1 MGAITS
7 FKATKADTF
16 VVEFDKAQPAA
27 VTAEVTKG
35 TSKVDLKA
43 TWNEGR
49 TAVTLV
55 STGKLT
61 TGEYTVTVKNGEAS
75 VTAKTNVEDEKVT
88 AINITSPTALTGAKG
103 TEAYIYY
110 DVVNQYGDSMRTST
124 SINWTISSSY
134 GTPKVDTSTGKITI
148 KADDKGEKVFT
159 YGTDIY
165 IVGVNVKSGVSV
177 NTSIKI
183 GMEQAV
189 DSVKFAGFVS
199 KDAKTKKV
207 ESLPKNFTKDTYSL
221 LFTAYD
227 QNGNPYSASDVDK
240 DALTFISNNP
250 LLIDSAFKF
259 NDNVYTIDGEDY
271 ASVQINPGQYVDKGG
286 EVTITV
292 VANKTGK
299 KTEQVF
305 VIGETALLKSLV
317 LSAPNTVVAD
327 GDKDVKIP
335 FVATDVNGNAVTSYE
350 TIVRSSNSLTLT
362 ASEGSTLKVKEE
374 NDGTAG
380 IYWTDDIYGSND
392 PDGKTGTYGTDVR
405 FEKQSASDDIDRSI
419 SLSTIVVGGESN
431 NLILNVSDARRPV
444 AIKSVKLNDDNND
457 AIVSGNKAEVK
468 ITDGSGRNA
477 SIKYIDQYNADL
489 ADGIAEAFFKQAG
502 STGFGRNQDKYVVRM
517 QPSKNGDLLTLKD
530 EGDNYTDAK
539 RVINFIAK
547 DVKTEES
554 VTVKYSIATEKDGI
568 TTDVSKV
575 KSVSYTVVPT
585 AAVTNDLTI
594 VTNSSLYKL
603 DTDNSDNI
611 NGTTIPTGSSIRDA
625 VTGPL
630 TISAGDAKIAVK
642 GRTRSNLTLT
652 LPASAYTVNTEKSA
666 INVANG
672 VITTASAGAIGWY
685 ELYDAN
691 SAKYT
696 RINATKA
703 IVLDVYGDNTVS
715 KNITISDSASA
726 PASIEFRKDW
736 GVQTALTLNPTYT
749 NITGPKV
756 YKGDTWDVNAGHIAG
771 NFGIIVRDQYG
782 NAMDDPRVSVALK
795 VSDLTESTTEF
806 THLTN
811 SFTVLNNG
819 SAAGVLADSRLNIT
833 GAEIGDKFKL
843 TATVEGTAVS
853 KDIPVTVGADT
864 RAFVSNNEDAD
875 KIFRTGKFPATGNA
889 KPGLGMNR

>member
-227 QNGNPYSASDVDK
+227 QNGNPYSASDVKGED
-240 DALTFISNNP
+240 LTFISNNP
-250 LLIDSAFKF
+250 LLVDSAFTF

-271 ASVQINPGQYVDKGG
+271 ASVSINPGQYVDKGG

-317 LSAPNTVVAD
+317 LSAPNAVVAD

-362 ASEGSTLKVKEE
+362 ASEGSELKVKEE

-380 IYWTDDIYGSND
+380 IYWTDDV
-392 PDGKTGTYGTDVR
+392 KTYGKDIR
-405 FEKQSASDDIDRSI
+405 FKNTSAYNDIDRSI

-457 AIVSGNKAEVK
+457 AIVSGNTATVE
-468 ITDGSGRNA
+468 ITKGNDA
-477 SIKYIDQYNADL
+477 QIKYIDQYNADL
-489 ADGIAEAFFKQAG
+489 ADDIAEAFFKQAA
-502 STGFGRNQDKYVVRM
+502 TGFGTSNDKYVISVKA
-517 QPSKNGDLLTLKD
+517 SKNYDLLLPK
-530 EGDNYTDAK
+530 ESEVFEDASRK
-539 RVINFIAK
+539 IEFSAK
-547 DVKTEES
+547 EVTTEES
-554 VTVKYSIATEKDGI
+554 VTVRYSIATQNSAGNL
-568 TTDVSKV
+568 TDVSKV
-575 KSVSYTVVPT
+575 KSVAYTIVPRT
-585 AAVTNDLTI
+585 AVANDLTI

-611 NGTTIPTGSSIRDA
+611 NGTTIPSGSSIRDD

-630 TISAGDAKIAVK
+630 TISAGDNKIVVK
-642 GRTRSNLTLT
+642 GKTRNNLTLT
-652 LPASAYTVNTEKSA
+652 LPASAYEVAAKSA

-672 VITTASAGAIGWY
+672 VVTAASSGAIAWY

-696 RINATKA
+696 RINATKP
-703 IVLDVYGDNTVS
+703 IVLTVYKDIDGGTTVS

-726 PASIEFRKDW
+726 PASIEFWKDW
-736 GVQTALTLNPTYT
+736 AAQTAVTLNPSFTE
-749 NITGPKV
+749 ITGPKV
-756 YKGDTWDVNAGHIAG
+756 YNGTGWSDEDKNDFSKTNGH
-771 NFGIIVRDQYG
+771 FGIIVKDQYG
-782 NAMDDPRVSVALK
+782 NIMDDPRISVALK
-795 VSDLTESTTEF
+795 VADLTESTTEL

-811 SFTVLNNG
+811 SFTVSNNG
-819 SAAGVLADSRLNIT
+819 SAAGVLADSKLKIT

-843 TATVEGTAVS
+843 TATIEGTAVS

-864 RAFVSNNEDAD
+864 EAYVSTTNGDHD
-875 KIFRTGKFPATGNA
+875 KEFRTGKFPATGNA

>member
-1 MGAITS
+1 MVSTVGAITS

-227 QNGNPYSASDVDK
+227 QNGNPYSASDVKGED
-240 DALTFISNNP
+240 LTFISNNP
-250 LLIDSAFKF
+250 LLVDSAFTF

-271 ASVQINPGQYVDKGG
+271 ASVSINPGQYVDKGG

-317 LSAPNTVVAD
+317 LSAPNAVVAD

-362 ASEGSTLKVKEE
+362 ASEGSELKVKEE

-380 IYWTDDIYGSND
+380 IYWTDDV
-392 PDGKTGTYGTDVR
+392 KTYGKDIR
-405 FEKQSASDDIDRSI
+405 FKNTSAYNDIDRSI

-457 AIVSGNKAEVK
+457 AIVSGNTATVE
-468 ITDGSGRNA
+468 ITKGNDA
-477 SIKYIDQYNADL
+477 QIKYIDQYNADL
-489 ADGIAEAFFKQAG
+489 ADDIAEAFFKQAA
-502 STGFGRNQDKYVVRM
+502 TGFGTSNDKYVISVKA
-517 QPSKNGDLLTLKD
+517 SKNYDLLLPK
-530 EGDNYTDAK
+530 ESEVFEDASRK
-539 RVINFIAK
+539 IEFSAK
-547 DVKTEES
+547 EVTTEES
-554 VTVKYSIATEKDGI
+554 VTVRYSIATQNSAGNL
-568 TTDVSKV
+568 TDVSKV
-575 KSVSYTVVPT
+575 KSVAYTIVPRT
-585 AAVTNDLTI
+585 AVANDLTI

-611 NGTTIPTGSSIRDA
+611 NGTTIPSGSSIRDD

-630 TISAGDAKIAVK
+630 TISAGDNKIVVK
-642 GRTRSNLTLT
+642 GKTRNNLTLT
-652 LPASAYTVNTEKSA
+652 LPASAYEVAAKSA

-672 VITTASAGAIGWY
+672 VVTAASSGAIAWY

-696 RINATKA
+696 RINATKP
-703 IVLDVYGDNTVS
+703 IVLTVYKDIDGGTTVS

-726 PASIEFRKDW
+726 PASIEFWKDW
-736 GVQTALTLNPTYT
+736 AAQTAVTLNPSYT
-749 NITGPKV
+749 EITGPKV
-756 YKGDTWDVNAGHIAG
+756 YNGTGWSDEDKNDFSKTNGH
-771 NFGIIVRDQYG
+771 FGIIVKDQYG
-782 NAMDDPRVSVALK
+782 NIMDDPRISVALK
-795 VSDLTESTTEF
+795 VADLTESTTEL

-811 SFTVLNNG
+811 SFTVSNNG
-819 SAAGVLADSRLNIT
+819 SAAGVLADSKLKIT

-843 TATVEGTAVS
+843 TATIEGTAVS

-864 RAFVSNNEDAD
+864 EAYVSTTNGDHD
-875 KIFRTGKFPATGNA
+875 KEFRTGKFPATGNA

>member
-227 QNGNPYSASDVDK
+227 QNGNPYSASDVKGED
-240 DALTFISNNP
+240 LTFISNNP
-250 LLIDSAFKF
+250 LLVDSAFKF

-271 ASVQINPGQYVDKGG
+271 ASVSINPGQYVDKGG

-317 LSAPNTVVAD
+317 LSAPNAVVAD

-362 ASEGSTLKVKEE
+362 ASEGSELKVKEE

-380 IYWTDDIYGSND
+380 IYWTDDV
-392 PDGKTGTYGTDVR
+392 KTYGKDVR
-405 FEKQSASDDIDRSI
+405 FKNASAYNDIDRSI

-457 AIVSGNKAEVK
+457 AIVAGNTAKVE
-468 ITDGSGRNA
+468 ITKGNDA
-477 SIKYIDQYNADL
+477 QIKYIDQYNADL
-489 ADGIAEAFFKQAG
+489 ADDIAEAFFKQAN
-502 STGFGRNQDKYVVRM
+502 TGFGTSNDQYGVRIKVGQNKDKLGLPEDKV
-517 QPSKNGDLLTLKD
+517 
-530 EGDNYTDAK
+530 YTDASK
-539 RVINFIAK
+539 AIDFTASATIT
-547 DVKTEES
+547 TEES
-554 VTVKYSIATEKDGI
+554 VTVRYSIVSINNKTV
-568 TTDVSKV
+568 TDVSKV
-575 KSVSYTVVPT
+575 KSVAYTVVPKT
-585 AAVTNDLTI
+585 AVANDLTI

-611 NGTTIPTGSSIRDA
+611 NGTTIPSGSSIRDD

-630 TISAGDAKIAVK
+630 TISAGDNKIVVK
-642 GRTRSNLTLT
+642 GKTRNNLTLT
-652 LPASAYTVNTEKSA
+652 LPASAYEVAAKSA

-672 VITTASAGAIGWY
+672 VVTAASSGAIAWY

-696 RINATKA
+696 RINATKP
-703 IVLDVYGDNTVS
+703 IVLTVYKDIDGGTTVS

-726 PASIEFRKDW
+726 PASIEFWKDW
-736 GVQTALTLNPTYT
+736 AAQTAVTLNPSFTE
-749 NITGPKV
+749 ITGPKV
-756 YKGDTWDVNAGHIAG
+756 YNGTGWSDEDKNDFSKTNGH
-771 NFGIIVRDQYG
+771 FGIIVKDQYG
-782 NAMDDPRVSVALK
+782 NIMDDPRISVALK
-795 VSDLTESTTEF
+795 VADLTESTTEL

-811 SFTVLNNG
+811 SFTVSNNG
-819 SAAGVLADSRLNIT
+819 SAAGVLANSKLKIT

-843 TATVEGTAVS
+843 TATIEGTAVS

-864 RAFVSNNEDAD
+864 EAYVSTTNGDHD
-875 KIFRTGKFPATGNA
+875 KEFRTGKFPATGNA

>member
-88 AINITSPTALTGAKG
+88 AINITSPTALTGNKG

-227 QNGNPYSASDVDK
+227 QNGNPYSASDVKSED
-240 DALTFISNNP
+240 LTFISNNP
-250 LLIDSAFKF
+250 LLVDSAFKF

-271 ASVQINPGQYVDKGG
+271 ASVSINPGQYVDKGG

-317 LSAPNTVVAD
+317 LSAPNAVVAD

-362 ASEGSTLKVKEE
+362 ASEGSELKVKEE

-380 IYWTDDIYGSND
+380 IYWTDSSDYIKNF
-392 PDGKTGTYGTDVR
+392 KNA
-405 FEKQSASDDIDRSI
+405 SAYNDIDRSI

-457 AIVSGNKAEVK
+457 AIVSGNTATVE
-468 ITDGSGRNA
+468 ITKGNDA
-477 SIKYIDQYNADL
+477 QIKYIDQYNADL
-489 ADGIAEAFFKQAG
+489 ADDIAEAFFKQAA
-502 STGFGRNQDKYVVRM
+502 TGFGTSNDKYVISIKT
-517 QPSKNGDLLTLKD
+517 SKNNDLLTLP
-530 EGDNYTDAK
+530 TDKTYDDASRKIEFSAK
-539 RVINFIAK
+539 EVT
-547 DVKTEES
+547 TEES
-554 VTVKYSIATEKDGI
+554 VTVRYSIATENSAGNL
-568 TTDVSKV
+568 TDVSKV
-575 KSVSYTVVPT
+575 KSVAYTIVPRT
-585 AAVTNDLTI
+585 AVANDLTI

-611 NGTTIPTGSSIRDA
+611 NGTTIPSGSSIRDD

-630 TISAGDAKIAVK
+630 TISAGDNKIVVK
-642 GRTRSNLTLT
+642 GKTRNNLTLT
-652 LPASAYTVNTEKSA
+652 LPASAYEVAAKSA

-672 VITTASAGAIGWY
+672 VVTAASSGAIAWY

-696 RINATKA
+696 RINATKP
-703 IVLDVYGDNTVS
+703 IVLTVYKDIDGGTTVS

-726 PASIEFRKDW
+726 PASIEFWKDW
-736 GVQTALTLNPTYT
+736 AAQTAVTLNPSFTE
-749 NITGPKV
+749 ITGPKV
-756 YKGDTWDVNAGHIAG
+756 YNGTGWSDEDKNDFSKTNGH
-771 NFGIIVRDQYG
+771 FGIIVKDQYG
-782 NAMDDPRVSVALK
+782 NIMDDPRISVALK
-795 VSDLTESTTEF
+795 VADLTESTTEL

-811 SFTVLNNG
+811 SFTVSNNG
-819 SAAGVLADSRLNIT
+819 SAAGVLADSKLKIT

-843 TATVEGTAVS
+843 TATIEGTAVS

-864 RAFVSNNEDAD
+864 EAYVSTTNGDHD
-875 KIFRTGKFPATGNA
+875 KEFRTGKFPATGNA

>member
-88 AINITSPTALTGAKG
+88 AINITSPTALTGNKG

-227 QNGNPYSASDVDK
+227 QNGNPYSASDVKSED
-240 DALTFISNNP
+240 LTFISNNP
-250 LLIDSAFKF
+250 LLVDSAFKF

-271 ASVQINPGQYVDKGG
+271 ASVSINPGQYVDKGG

-317 LSAPNTVVAD
+317 LSAPNAVVAD

-362 ASEGSTLKVKEE
+362 ASEGSELKVKEE

-380 IYWTDDIYGSND
+380 IYWTDSSDYIKNF
-392 PDGKTGTYGTDVR
+392 KNA
-405 FEKQSASDDIDRSI
+405 SAYNDIDRSI

-457 AIVSGNKAEVK
+457 AIVSGNTATVE
-468 ITDGSGRNA
+468 ITKGNDA
-477 SIKYIDQYNADL
+477 QIKYIDQYNADL
-489 ADGIAEAFFKQAG
+489 ADDIAEAFFKQAA
-502 STGFGRNQDKYVVRM
+502 TGFGTSNDKYVISIKT
-517 QPSKNGDLLTLKD
+517 SKNNDLLTLP
-530 EGDNYTDAK
+530 TDKTYDDASRKIEFSAK
-539 RVINFIAK
+539 EVT
-547 DVKTEES
+547 TEES
-554 VTVKYSIATEKDGI
+554 VTVRYSIATENSAGNL
-568 TTDVSKV
+568 TDVSKV
-575 KSVSYTVVPT
+575 KSVAYTIVPRT
-585 AAVTNDLTI
+585 AVANDLTI

-611 NGTTIPTGSSIRDA
+611 NGTTIPSGSSIRDD

-630 TISAGDAKIAVK
+630 TISAGDNKIVVK
-642 GRTRSNLTLT
+642 GKTRNNLTLT
-652 LPASAYTVNTEKSA
+652 LPASAYEVAAKSA

-672 VITTASAGAIGWY
+672 VVTAASSGAIAWY

-696 RINATKA
+696 RINATKP
-703 IVLDVYGDNTVS
+703 IVLTVYKDIDGGTTVS

-726 PASIEFRKDW
+726 PASIEFWKDW
-736 GVQTALTLNPTYT
+736 AAQTAVTLNPSFTE
-749 NITGPKV
+749 ITGPKV
-756 YKGDTWDVNAGHIAG
+756 YNGTGWSDEDKNDFSKTNGH
-771 NFGIIVRDQYG
+771 FGIIVKDQYG
-782 NAMDDPRVSVALK
+782 NIMDDPRISVALK
-795 VSDLTESTTEF
+795 VADLTESTTEL

-811 SFTVLNNG
+811 SFTVL
-819 SAAGVLADSRLNIT
+819 SV
-833 GAEIGDKFKL
+833 
-843 TATVEGTAVS
+843 
-853 KDIPVTVGADT
+853 
-864 RAFVSNNEDAD
+864 
-875 KIFRTGKFPATGNA
+875 
-889 KPGLGMNR
+889 

>member
-1 MGAITS
+1 MVSTVGAITS

-43 TWNEGR
+43 TSNEGR

-227 QNGNPYSASDVDK
+227 QNGNPYSASDVKGED
-240 DALTFISNNP
+240 LTFISNNP
-250 LLIDSAFKF
+250 LLVDSAFTF

-271 ASVQINPGQYVDKGG
+271 ASVSINPGQYVDKGG

-317 LSAPNTVVAD
+317 LSAPNAVVAD

-362 ASEGSTLKVKEE
+362 ASEGSELKVKEE

-380 IYWTDDIYGSND
+380 IYWTDDV
-392 PDGKTGTYGTDVR
+392 KTYGKDIR
-405 FEKQSASDDIDRSI
+405 FKNTSAYNDIDRSI

-457 AIVSGNKAEVK
+457 AIVSGNTATVE
-468 ITDGSGRNA
+468 ITKGNDA
-477 SIKYIDQYNADL
+477 QIKYIDQYNADL
-489 ADGIAEAFFKQAG
+489 ADDIAEAFFKQAA
-502 STGFGRNQDKYVVRM
+502 TGFGTSNDKYVISVKA
-517 QPSKNGDLLTLKD
+517 SKNYDLLLPK
-530 EGDNYTDAK
+530 ESEVFEDASRK
-539 RVINFIAK
+539 IEFSAK
-547 DVKTEES
+547 EVTTEES
-554 VTVKYSIATEKDGI
+554 VTVRYSIATQNSAGNL
-568 TTDVSKV
+568 TDVSKV
-575 KSVSYTVVPT
+575 KSVAYTIVPRT
-585 AAVTNDLTI
+585 AVANDLTI

-611 NGTTIPTGSSIRDA
+611 NGTTIPSGSSIRDD

-630 TISAGDAKIAVK
+630 TISAGDNKIVVK
-642 GRTRSNLTLT
+642 GKTRNNLTLT
-652 LPASAYTVNTEKSA
+652 LPASAYEVAAKSA

-672 VITTASAGAIGWY
+672 VVTAASSGAIAWY

-696 RINATKA
+696 RINATKP
-703 IVLDVYGDNTVS
+703 IVLTVYKDIDGGTTVS

-726 PASIEFRKDW
+726 PASIEFWKDW
-736 GVQTALTLNPTYT
+736 AAQTAVTLNPSYT
-749 NITGPKV
+749 EITGPKV
-756 YKGDTWDVNAGHIAG
+756 YNGTGWSDEDKNDFSKTNGH
-771 NFGIIVRDQYG
+771 FGIIVKDQYG
-782 NAMDDPRVSVALK
+782 NIMDDPRISVALK
-795 VSDLTESTTEF
+795 VADLTESTTEL

-811 SFTVLNNG
+811 SFTVSNNG
-819 SAAGVLADSRLNIT
+819 SAAGVLADSKLKIT

-843 TATVEGTAVS
+843 TATIEGTAVS

-864 RAFVSNNEDAD
+864 EAYVSTTNGDHD
-875 KIFRTGKFPATGNA
+875 KEFRTGKFPATGNA

>member
-207 ESLPKNFTKDTYSL
+207 ESLPKNFTKNTYSL

-317 LSAPNTVVAD
+317 LSAPNAVVAD

-362 ASEGSTLKVKEE
+362 ASEGSELKVKEE

-380 IYWTDDIYGSND
+380 IYWTDDV
-392 PDGKTGTYGTDVR
+392 KTYGKDKR
-405 FEKQSASDDIDRSI
+405 FKNTSASNEIDRSI

-457 AIVSGNKAEVK
+457 AIVSGNTATVE
-468 ITDGSGRNA
+468 ITKGNDA
-477 SIKYIDQYNADL
+477 QIKYIDQYNADL
-489 ADGIAEAFFKQAG
+489 ADDIAEAFFKQAA
-502 STGFGRNQDKYVVRM
+502 TGFGTSNDKYVISVKA
-517 QPSKNGDLLTLKD
+517 SKNYDLLLPKESKVLD
-530 EGDNYTDAK
+530 DASRK
-539 RVINFIAK
+539 IEFSAK
-547 DVKTEES
+547 EVTTEES
-554 VTVKYSIATEKDGI
+554 VTVRYSIATEDSAGHV
-568 TTDVSKV
+568 TDVSKV
-575 KSVSYTVVPT
+575 KSVAYTIVPRT
-585 AAVTNDLTI
+585 AVANDLTI

-611 NGTTIPTGSSIRDA
+611 NGTTIPSGSSIRDD

-630 TISAGDAKIAVK
+630 TISAGDNKIVVK
-642 GRTRSNLTLT
+642 GKTRNNLTLT
-652 LPASAYTVNTEKSA
+652 LPASAYEVAAKSA

-672 VITTASAGAIGWY
+672 VVTAASSGAIAWY

-696 RINATKA
+696 RINATKP
-703 IVLDVYGDNTVS
+703 IVLTVYKDIDGGTTVS

-726 PASIEFRKDW
+726 PASIEFWKDW
-736 GVQTALTLNPTYT
+736 AAQTAVTLNPSFTE
-749 NITGPKV
+749 ITGPKV
-756 YKGDTWDVNAGHIAG
+756 YNGTGWSDEDKNDFSKTNGH
-771 NFGIIVRDQYG
+771 FGIIVKDQYG
-782 NAMDDPRVSVALK
+782 NIMDDPRISVALK
-795 VSDLTESTTEF
+795 VADLTESTTEL

-811 SFTVLNNG
+811 SFTVSNNG
-819 SAAGVLADSRLNIT
+819 SAAGVLANSKLKIT

-843 TATVEGTAVS
+843 TATIEGTAVS

-864 RAFVSNNEDAD
+864 EAYVSTTNGDHD
-875 KIFRTGKFPATGNA
+875 KEFRTGKFPATGNA

>member
-227 QNGNPYSASDVDK
+227 QNGNPYSASDVKSED
-240 DALTFISNNP
+240 LTFISNNP
-250 LLIDSAFKF
+250 LLVDSAFKF

-271 ASVQINPGQYVDKGG
+271 ASVSINPGQYVDKGG

-317 LSAPNTVVAD
+317 LSAPNAVVAD

-362 ASEGSTLKVKEE
+362 ASEGSELKVKEE

-380 IYWTDDIYGSND
+380 IYWTDSSDYIKNF
-392 PDGKTGTYGTDVR
+392 KNA
-405 FEKQSASDDIDRSI
+405 SAYNDIDRSI

-457 AIVSGNKAEVK
+457 AIVSGNTATVE
-468 ITDGSGRNA
+468 ITKGNDA
-477 SIKYIDQYNADL
+477 QIKYIDQYNADL
-489 ADGIAEAFFKQAG
+489 ADDIAEAFFKQAA
-502 STGFGRNQDKYVVRM
+502 TGFGTSNDKYVISIKT
-517 QPSKNGDLLTLKD
+517 SKNNDLLTLP
-530 EGDNYTDAK
+530 TDKTYDDASRKIEFSAK
-539 RVINFIAK
+539 EVT
-547 DVKTEES
+547 TEES
-554 VTVKYSIATEKDGI
+554 VTVRYSIATENSAGNL
-568 TTDVSKV
+568 TDVSKV
-575 KSVSYTVVPT
+575 KSVAYTIVPRT
-585 AAVTNDLTI
+585 AVANDLTI

-611 NGTTIPTGSSIRDA
+611 NGTTIPSGSSIRDD

-630 TISAGDAKIAVK
+630 TISAGDNKIVVK
-642 GRTRSNLTLT
+642 GKTRNNLTLT
-652 LPASAYTVNTEKSA
+652 LPASAYEVAAKSA

-672 VITTASAGAIGWY
+672 VVTAASSGAIAWY

-696 RINATKA
+696 RINATKP
-703 IVLDVYGDNTVS
+703 IVLTVYKDIDGGTTVS

-726 PASIEFRKDW
+726 PASIEFWKDW
-736 GVQTALTLNPTYT
+736 AAQTAVTLNPSFTE
-749 NITGPKV
+749 ITGPKV
-756 YKGDTWDVNAGHIAG
+756 YNGTGWSDEDKNDFSKTNGH
-771 NFGIIVRDQYG
+771 FGIIVKDQYG
-782 NAMDDPRVSVALK
+782 NIMDDPRISVALK
-795 VSDLTESTTEF
+795 VADLTESTTEL

-811 SFTVLNNG
+811 SFTVSNNG
-819 SAAGVLADSRLNIT
+819 SAAGVLANSKLKIT

-843 TATVEGTAVS
+843 TATIEGTAVS

-864 RAFVSNNEDAD
+864 EAYVSTAKDDD
-875 KIFRTGKFPATGNA
+875 KDFRTGAFPAKDGK

>member
-1 MGAITS
+1 MVSTVGAITS

-227 QNGNPYSASDVDK
+227 QNGNPYSASDVKSED
-240 DALTFISNNP
+240 LTFISNNP
-250 LLIDSAFKF
+250 LLVDSAFKF

-271 ASVQINPGQYVDKGG
+271 ASVSINPGQYVDKGG

-317 LSAPNTVVAD
+317 LSAPNAVVAD

-362 ASEGSTLKVKEE
+362 ASEGSELKVKEE

-380 IYWTDDIYGSND
+380 IYWTDSSDYIKNF
-392 PDGKTGTYGTDVR
+392 KNA
-405 FEKQSASDDIDRSI
+405 SAYNDIDRSI

-457 AIVSGNKAEVK
+457 AIVSGNTATVE
-468 ITDGSGRNA
+468 ITKGNDA
-477 SIKYIDQYNADL
+477 QIKYIDQYNADL
-489 ADGIAEAFFKQAG
+489 ADDIAEAFFKQAA
-502 STGFGRNQDKYVVRM
+502 TGFGTSNDKYVISIKT
-517 QPSKNGDLLTLKD
+517 SKNNDLLTLP
-530 EGDNYTDAK
+530 TDKTYDDASRKIEFSAK
-539 RVINFIAK
+539 EVT
-547 DVKTEES
+547 TEES
-554 VTVKYSIATEKDGI
+554 VTVRYSIATQNSAGNL
-568 TTDVSKV
+568 TDVSKV
-575 KSVSYTVVPT
+575 KSVAYTIVPRT
-585 AAVTNDLTI
+585 AVANDLTI

-611 NGTTIPTGSSIRDA
+611 NGTTIPSGSSIRDD

-630 TISAGDAKIAVK
+630 TISAGDNKIVVK
-642 GRTRSNLTLT
+642 GKTRNNLTLT
-652 LPASAYTVNTEKSA
+652 LPASAYEVAAKSA

-672 VITTASAGAIGWY
+672 VVTAASSGAIAWY

-696 RINATKA
+696 RINATKP
-703 IVLDVYGDNTVS
+703 IVLTVYKDIDGGTTVS

-726 PASIEFRKDW
+726 PASIEFWKDW
-736 GVQTALTLNPTYT
+736 AAQTAVTLNPSFTE
-749 NITGPKV
+749 ITGPKV
-756 YKGDTWDVNAGHIAG
+756 YNGTGWSDEDKNDFSKTNGH
-771 NFGIIVRDQYG
+771 FGIIVKDQYG
-782 NAMDDPRVSVALK
+782 NIMDDPRISVALK
-795 VSDLTESTTEF
+795 VADLTESTTEL

-811 SFTVLNNG
+811 SFTVSNNG
-819 SAAGVLADSRLNIT
+819 SAAGVLADSKLKIT

-843 TATVEGTAVS
+843 TATIEGTAVS

-864 RAFVSNNEDAD
+864 EAYVSTAKDAD
-875 KIFRTGKFPATGNA
+875 KDFRTGAFPAKDGK

>member
-227 QNGNPYSASDVDK
+227 QNGNPYSASDVKSED
-240 DALTFISNNP
+240 LTFISNNP
-250 LLIDSAFKF
+250 LLVDSAFKF

-271 ASVQINPGQYVDKGG
+271 ASVSINPGQYVDKGG

-317 LSAPNTVVAD
+317 LSAPNAVVAD

-362 ASEGSTLKVKEE
+362 ASEGSELKVKEE

-380 IYWTDDIYGSND
+380 IYWTDDV
-392 PDGKTGTYGTDVR
+392 KTYGKDIR
-405 FEKQSASDDIDRSI
+405 FKNTSASNEIDRSI

-457 AIVSGNKAEVK
+457 AIVSGNTATVE
-468 ITDGSGRNA
+468 ITKGNDA
-477 SIKYIDQYNADL
+477 QIKYIDQYNADL
-489 ADGIAEAFFKQAG
+489 ADDIAEAFFKQAA
-502 STGFGRNQDKYVVRM
+502 TGFGRNNDKYVISIKT
-517 QPSKNGDLLTLKD
+517 SKNNDLLTLPTD
-530 EGDNYTDAK
+530 ETYNDASRK
-539 RVINFIAK
+539 IEFSAK
-547 DVKTEES
+547 EVTTEES
-554 VTVKYSIATEKDGI
+554 VTVRYSIATEDSAGHV
-568 TTDVSKV
+568 TDVSKV
-575 KSVSYTVVPT
+575 KSVAYTIVPRT
-585 AAVTNDLTI
+585 AVANDLTI

-611 NGTTIPTGSSIRDA
+611 NGTTIPSGSSIRDD

-630 TISAGDAKIAVK
+630 TISAGDNKIVVK
-642 GRTRSNLTLT
+642 GKTRNNLTLT
-652 LPASAYTVNTEKSA
+652 LPASAYEVAAKSA

-672 VITTASAGAIGWY
+672 VVTAASSGAIAWY

-696 RINATKA
+696 RINATKP
-703 IVLDVYGDNTVS
+703 IVLTVYKDIDGGTTVS

-726 PASIEFRKDW
+726 PASIEFWKDW
-736 GVQTALTLNPTYT
+736 AAQTAVTLNPSFTE
-749 NITGPKV
+749 ITGPKV
-756 YKGDTWDVNAGHIAG
+756 YNGTGWSDEDKNDFSKTNGH
-771 NFGIIVRDQYG
+771 FGIIVKDQYG
-782 NAMDDPRVSVALK
+782 NIMDDPRISVALK
-795 VSDLTESTTEF
+795 VADLTESTTEL

-811 SFTVLNNG
+811 SFTVSNNG
-819 SAAGVLADSRLNIT
+819 SAAGVLANSKLKIT

-843 TATVEGTAVS
+843 TATIEGTAVS

-864 RAFVSNNEDAD
+864 EAYVSTTNGDHD
-875 KIFRTGKFPATGNA
+875 KEFRTGKFPATGNA

>member
-227 QNGNPYSASDVDK
+227 QNGNPYSASDVKGED
-240 DALTFISNNP
+240 LTFISNNP
-250 LLIDSAFKF
+250 LLVDSAFTF

-271 ASVQINPGQYVDKGG
+271 ASVSINPGQYVDKGG

-317 LSAPNTVVAD
+317 LSAPNAVVAD

-362 ASEGSTLKVKEE
+362 ASEGSELKVKEE

-380 IYWTDDIYGSND
+380 IYWTDDV
-392 PDGKTGTYGTDVR
+392 KTYGKDIR
-405 FEKQSASDDIDRSI
+405 FKNTSAYNDIDRSI

-457 AIVSGNKAEVK
+457 AIVSGNTATVE
-468 ITDGSGRNA
+468 ITKGNDA
-477 SIKYIDQYNADL
+477 QIKYIDQYNADL
-489 ADGIAEAFFKQAG
+489 ADDIAEAFFKQAA
-502 STGFGRNQDKYVVRM
+502 TGFGTSNDKYVISVKA
-517 QPSKNGDLLTLKD
+517 SKNYDLLLPK
-530 EGDNYTDAK
+530 ESEVFEDASRK
-539 RVINFIAK
+539 IEFSAK
-547 DVKTEES
+547 EVTTEES
-554 VTVKYSIATEKDGI
+554 VTVRYSIATQNSAGNL
-568 TTDVSKV
+568 TDVSKV
-575 KSVSYTVVPT
+575 KSVAYTIVPRT
-585 AAVTNDLTI
+585 AVANDLTI

-611 NGTTIPTGSSIRDA
+611 NGTTIPSGSSIRDD

-630 TISAGDAKIAVK
+630 TISAGDNKIVVK
-642 GRTRSNLTLT
+642 GKTRNNLTLT
-652 LPASAYTVNTEKSA
+652 LPASAYEVAAKSA

-672 VITTASAGAIGWY
+672 VVTAASSGAIAWY

-696 RINATKA
+696 RINATKP
-703 IVLDVYGDNTVS
+703 IVLTVYKDIDGGTTVS

-726 PASIEFRKDW
+726 PASIEFWKDW
-736 GVQTALTLNPTYT
+736 AAQTAVTLNPSYT
-749 NITGPKV
+749 EITGPKV
-756 YKGDTWDVNAGHIAG
+756 YNGTGWSDEDKNDFSKTNGH
-771 NFGIIVRDQYG
+771 FGIIVKDQYG
-782 NAMDDPRVSVALK
+782 NIMDDPRISVALK
-795 VSDLTESTTEF
+795 VADLTESTTEL

-811 SFTVLNNG
+811 SFTVSNNG
-819 SAAGVLADSRLNIT
+819 SAAGVLADSKLKIT

-843 TATVEGTAVS
+843 TATIEGTAVS

-864 RAFVSNNEDAD
+864 EAYVSTTNGDHD
-875 KIFRTGKFPATGNA
+875 KEFRTGKFPATGNA
-889 KPGLGMNR
+889 KPALGMNR

>member
-148 KADDKGEKVFT
+148 KADDKGEKVIT

-227 QNGNPYSASDVDK
+227 QNGNPYSASDVKSED
-240 DALTFISNNP
+240 LTFISNNP
-250 LLIDSAFKF
+250 LLVDSAFKF

-271 ASVQINPGQYVDKGG
+271 ASVSINPGQYVDKGG

-317 LSAPNTVVAD
+317 LSAPNAVVAD

-362 ASEGSTLKVKEE
+362 ASEGSELKVKEE

-380 IYWTDDIYGSND
+380 IYWTDSSDYIKNF
-392 PDGKTGTYGTDVR
+392 KNA
-405 FEKQSASDDIDRSI
+405 SAYNDIDRSI

-457 AIVSGNKAEVK
+457 AIVSGNTATVE
-468 ITDGSGRNA
+468 ITKGNDA
-477 SIKYIDQYNADL
+477 QIKYIDQYNADL
-489 ADGIAEAFFKQAG
+489 ADDIAEAFFKQAA
-502 STGFGRNQDKYVVRM
+502 TGFGTSNDKYVISIKT
-517 QPSKNGDLLTLKD
+517 SKNNDLLTLP
-530 EGDNYTDAK
+530 TDKTYDDASRKIEFSAK
-539 RVINFIAK
+539 EVT
-547 DVKTEES
+547 TEES
-554 VTVKYSIATEKDGI
+554 VTVRYSIATENSAGNL
-568 TTDVSKV
+568 TDVSKV
-575 KSVSYTVVPT
+575 KSVAYTIVPRT
-585 AAVTNDLTI
+585 AVANDLTI

-611 NGTTIPTGSSIRDA
+611 NGTTIPSGSSIRDD

-630 TISAGDAKIAVK
+630 TISAGDNTIVVK
-642 GRTRSNLTLT
+642 GKTRNNLTLT
-652 LPASAYTVNTEKSA
+652 LPASAYEVAAKSA

-672 VITTASAGAIGWY
+672 VVTAASSGAIAWY

-696 RINATKA
+696 RINATKP
-703 IVLDVYGDNTVS
+703 IVLTVYKDIDGGTTVS

-726 PASIEFRKDW
+726 PASIEFWKDW
-736 GVQTALTLNPTYT
+736 AAQTAVTLNPSFTE
-749 NITGPKV
+749 ITGPKV
-756 YKGDTWDVNAGHIAG
+756 YNGTGWSDEDKNDFSKTNGH
-771 NFGIIVRDQYG
+771 FGIIVKDQYG
-782 NAMDDPRVSVALK
+782 NIMDDPRISVALK
-795 VSDLTESTTEF
+795 VADLTESTTEL

-811 SFTVLNNG
+811 SFTVSNNG
-819 SAAGVLADSRLNIT
+819 SAAGVLANSKLKIT

-843 TATVEGTAVS
+843 TATIEGTAVS

-864 RAFVSNNEDAD
+864 EAYVSTAKDAD
-875 KIFRTGKFPATGNA
+875 KDFRTGAFPAKDGK

>member
-227 QNGNPYSASDVDK
+227 QNGNPYSASDVKSED
-240 DALTFISNNP
+240 LTFISNNP
-250 LLIDSAFKF
+250 LLVDSAFKF

-271 ASVQINPGQYVDKGG
+271 ASVSINPGQYVDKGG

-317 LSAPNTVVAD
+317 LSAPNAVVAD

-362 ASEGSTLKVKEE
+362 ASEGSELKVKEE

-380 IYWTDDIYGSND
+380 IYWTDSSDYIKNF
-392 PDGKTGTYGTDVR
+392 KNA
-405 FEKQSASDDIDRSI
+405 SAYNDIDRSI

-457 AIVSGNKAEVK
+457 AIVSGNTATVE
-468 ITDGSGRNA
+468 ITKGNDA
-477 SIKYIDQYNADL
+477 QIKYIDQYNADL
-489 ADGIAEAFFKQAG
+489 ADDIAEAFFKQAA
-502 STGFGRNQDKYVVRM
+502 TGFGTSNDKYVISIKT
-517 QPSKNGDLLTLKD
+517 SKNNDLLTLP
-530 EGDNYTDAK
+530 TDKTYDDASRKIEFSAK
-539 RVINFIAK
+539 EVT
-547 DVKTEES
+547 TEES
-554 VTVKYSIATEKDGI
+554 VTVRYSIATENSAGNL
-568 TTDVSKV
+568 TDVSKV
-575 KSVSYTVVPT
+575 KSVAYTIVPRT
-585 AAVTNDLTI
+585 AVANDLTI

-611 NGTTIPTGSSIRDA
+611 NGTTIPSGSSIRDD

-630 TISAGDAKIAVK
+630 TISAGDNKIVVK
-642 GRTRSNLTLT
+642 GKTRNNLTLT
-652 LPASAYTVNTEKSA
+652 LPASAYEVAAKSA

-672 VITTASAGAIGWY
+672 VVTAASSGAIAWY

-696 RINATKA
+696 RINATKP
-703 IVLDVYGDNTVS
+703 IVLTVYKDIDGGTTVS

-726 PASIEFRKDW
+726 PASIEFWKDW
-736 GVQTALTLNPTYT
+736 AAQTAVTLNPSFTE
-749 NITGPKV
+749 ITGPKV
-756 YKGDTWDVNAGHIAG
+756 YNGTGWSDEDKNDFSKTNGH
-771 NFGIIVRDQYG
+771 FGIIVKDQYG
-782 NAMDDPRVSVALK
+782 NIMDDPRISVALK
-795 VSDLTESTTEF
+795 VADLTESTTEL

-811 SFTVLNNG
+811 SFTVSNNG
-819 SAAGVLADSRLNIT
+819 SAAGVLANSKLKIT

-843 TATVEGTAVS
+843 TATIEGTAVS

-864 RAFVSNNEDAD
+864 EAYVSTAKDAD
-875 KIFRTGKFPATGNA
+875 KDFRTGAFPAKDGK

>member
-227 QNGNPYSASDVDK
+227 QNGNPYSASDVKGED
-240 DALTFISNNP
+240 LTFISNNP
-250 LLIDSAFKF
+250 LLVDSAFTF

-271 ASVQINPGQYVDKGG
+271 ASVSINPGQYVDKGG

-317 LSAPNTVVAD
+317 LSAPNAVVAD

-362 ASEGSTLKVKEE
+362 ASEGSELKVKEE

-380 IYWTDDIYGSND
+380 IYWTDDV
-392 PDGKTGTYGTDVR
+392 KTYGKDIHFKNT
-405 FEKQSASDDIDRSI
+405 SAYNDIDRSI

-457 AIVSGNKAEVK
+457 AIVSGNTATVE
-468 ITDGSGRNA
+468 ITKGNDA
-477 SIKYIDQYNADL
+477 QIKYIDQYNADL
-489 ADGIAEAFFKQAG
+489 ADDIAEAFFKQAA
-502 STGFGRNQDKYVVRM
+502 TGFGTSNDKYVISVKA
-517 QPSKNGDLLTLKD
+517 SKNYDLLLPK
-530 EGDNYTDAK
+530 ESEVFEDASRK
-539 RVINFIAK
+539 IEFSAK
-547 DVKTEES
+547 EVTTEES
-554 VTVKYSIATEKDGI
+554 VTVRYSIATQNSAGNL
-568 TTDVSKV
+568 TDVSKV
-575 KSVSYTVVPT
+575 KSVAYTIVPRT
-585 AAVTNDLTI
+585 AVANDLTI

-611 NGTTIPTGSSIRDA
+611 NGTTIPSGSSIRDD

-630 TISAGDAKIAVK
+630 TISAGDNKIVVK
-642 GRTRSNLTLT
+642 GKTRNNLTLT
-652 LPASAYTVNTEKSA
+652 LPASAYEVAAKSA

-672 VITTASAGAIGWY
+672 VVTAASSGAIAWY

-696 RINATKA
+696 RINATKP
-703 IVLDVYGDNTVS
+703 IVLTVYKDIDGGTTVS

-726 PASIEFRKDW
+726 PASIEFWKDW
-736 GVQTALTLNPTYT
+736 AAQTAVTLNPSYT
-749 NITGPKV
+749 EITGPKV
-756 YKGDTWDVNAGHIAG
+756 YNGTGWSDEDKNDFSKTNGH
-771 NFGIIVRDQYG
+771 FGIIVKDQYG
-782 NAMDDPRVSVALK
+782 NIMDDPRISVALK
-795 VSDLTESTTEF
+795 VADLTESTTEL

-811 SFTVLNNG
+811 SFTVSNNG
-819 SAAGVLADSRLNIT
+819 SAAGVLADSKLKIT

-843 TATVEGTAVS
+843 TATIEGTAVS

-864 RAFVSNNEDAD
+864 EAYVSTTNGDHD
-875 KIFRTGKFPATGNA
+875 KEFRTGKFPATGNA

>member
-227 QNGNPYSASDVDK
+227 QNGNPYSASDVKGED
-240 DALTFISNNP
+240 LTFISNNP
-250 LLIDSAFKF
+250 LLVDSAFTF

-271 ASVQINPGQYVDKGG
+271 ASVSINPGQYVDKGG

-317 LSAPNTVVAD
+317 LSAPNAVVAD

-362 ASEGSTLKVKEE
+362 ASEGSELKVKEE

-380 IYWTDDIYGSND
+380 IYWTDDV
-392 PDGKTGTYGTDVR
+392 KTYGKDIR
-405 FEKQSASDDIDRSI
+405 FKNTSAYNDIDRSI

-457 AIVSGNKAEVK
+457 AIVSGNTATVE
-468 ITDGSGRNA
+468 ITKGNDA
-477 SIKYIDQYNADL
+477 QIKYIDQYNADL
-489 ADGIAEAFFKQAG
+489 ADDIAEAFFKQAA
-502 STGFGRNQDKYVVRM
+502 TGFGTSNDKYVISVKA
-517 QPSKNGDLLTLKD
+517 SKNYDLLLPK
-530 EGDNYTDAK
+530 ESEVFEDASRK
-539 RVINFIAK
+539 IEFSAK
-547 DVKTEES
+547 EVTTEES
-554 VTVKYSIATEKDGI
+554 VTVRYSIATQNSAGNL
-568 TTDVSKV
+568 TDVSKV
-575 KSVSYTVVPT
+575 KSVAYTIVPRT
-585 AAVTNDLTI
+585 AVANDLTI

-611 NGTTIPTGSSIRDA
+611 NGTTIPSGSSIRDD

-630 TISAGDAKIAVK
+630 TISAGDNKIVVK
-642 GRTRSNLTLT
+642 GKTRNNLTLT
-652 LPASAYTVNTEKSA
+652 LPASAYEVAAKSA

-672 VITTASAGAIGWY
+672 VVTAASSGAIAWY

-696 RINATKA
+696 RINATKP
-703 IVLDVYGDNTVS
+703 IVLTVYKDIDGGTTVS

-726 PASIEFRKDW
+726 PASIEFWKDW
-736 GVQTALTLNPTYT
+736 AAQTAVTLNPSYT
-749 NITGPKV
+749 EITGPKV
-756 YKGDTWDVNAGHIAG
+756 YNGTGWSDEDKNDFSKTNGH
-771 NFGIIVRDQYG
+771 FGIIVKDQYG
-782 NAMDDPRVSVALK
+782 NIMDDPRISVALK
-795 VSDLTESTTEF
+795 VADLTESTTEL

-811 SFTVLNNG
+811 SFTVSNNG
-819 SAAGVLADSRLNIT
+819 SAEGVLADRKLKIT

-843 TATVEGTAVS
+843 TATIEGTAVS

-864 RAFVSNNEDAD
+864 EAYVSTTNGDHD
-875 KIFRTGKFPATGNA
+875 KEFRTGKFPATGNA

>member
-227 QNGNPYSASDVDK
+227 QNGNPYSASDVKSED
-240 DALTFISNNP
+240 LTFISNNP
-250 LLIDSAFKF
+250 LLVDSAFKF

-271 ASVQINPGQYVDKGG
+271 ASVSINPGQYVDKGG

-317 LSAPNTVVAD
+317 LSAPNAVVAD

-362 ASEGSTLKVKEE
+362 ASEGSELKVKEE

-380 IYWTDDIYGSND
+380 IYWTDDV
-392 PDGKTGTYGTDVR
+392 KTYGKDIR
-405 FEKQSASDDIDRSI
+405 FKNTSAYNDIDRSI

-457 AIVSGNKAEVK
+457 AIVSGNTATVE
-468 ITDGSGRNA
+468 ITKGNDA
-477 SIKYIDQYNADL
+477 QIKYIDQYNADL
-489 ADGIAEAFFKQAG
+489 ADDIAEAFFKQAA
-502 STGFGRNQDKYVVRM
+502 TGFGTSNDKYVISIKT
-517 QPSKNGDLLTLKD
+517 SKNNDLLTLP
-530 EGDNYTDAK
+530 TDKTYDDASRKIEFSAK
-539 RVINFIAK
+539 EVT
-547 DVKTEES
+547 TEES
-554 VTVKYSIATEKDGI
+554 VTVRYSIATENSAGNL
-568 TTDVSKV
+568 TDVSKV
-575 KSVSYTVVPT
+575 KSVAYTIVPRT
-585 AAVTNDLTI
+585 AVANDLTI

-611 NGTTIPTGSSIRDA
+611 NGTTIPSGSSIRDD

-630 TISAGDAKIAVK
+630 TISAGDNKIVVK
-642 GRTRSNLTLT
+642 GKTRNNLTLT
-652 LPASAYTVNTEKSA
+652 LPASAYEVAAKSA

-672 VITTASAGAIGWY
+672 VVTAASSGAIAWY

-696 RINATKA
+696 RINATKP
-703 IVLDVYGDNTVS
+703 IVLTVYKDIDGGTTVS

-726 PASIEFRKDW
+726 PASIEFWKDW
-736 GVQTALTLNPTYT
+736 AAQTAVTLNPSYT
-749 NITGPKV
+749 EITGPKV
-756 YKGDTWDVNAGHIAG
+756 YNGTGWSDEDKNDFSKTNGH
-771 NFGIIVRDQYG
+771 FGIIVKDQYG
-782 NAMDDPRVSVALK
+782 NIMDDPRISVALK
-795 VSDLTESTTEF
+795 VADLTESTTEL

-811 SFTVLNNG
+811 SFTVSNNG
-819 SAAGVLADSRLNIT
+819 SAAGVLADSKLKIT

-843 TATVEGTAVS
+843 TATIEGTAVS

-864 RAFVSNNEDAD
+864 EAYVSTTNGDHD
-875 KIFRTGKFPATGNA
+875 KEFRTGKFPATGNA

>member
-227 QNGNPYSASDVDK
+227 QNGNPYSASDVKSED
-240 DALTFISNNP
+240 LTFISNNP
-250 LLIDSAFKF
+250 LLVDSAFKF

-271 ASVQINPGQYVDKGG
+271 ASVSINPGQYVDKGG

-317 LSAPNTVVAD
+317 LSAPNAVVAD

-362 ASEGSTLKVKEE
+362 ASEGSELKVKEE

-380 IYWTDDIYGSND
+380 IYWTDSSDYIKNF
-392 PDGKTGTYGTDVR
+392 KNA
-405 FEKQSASDDIDRSI
+405 SAYNDIDRSI

-457 AIVSGNKAEVK
+457 AIVSGNTATVE
-468 ITDGSGRNA
+468 ITKGNDA
-477 SIKYIDQYNADL
+477 QIKYIDQYNADL
-489 ADGIAEAFFKQAG
+489 ADDIAEAFFKQAA
-502 STGFGRNQDKYVVRM
+502 TGFGTSNDKYVISIKT
-517 QPSKNGDLLTLKD
+517 SKNNDLLTLP
-530 EGDNYTDAK
+530 TDKTYDDASRKIEFSAK
-539 RVINFIAK
+539 EVT
-547 DVKTEES
+547 TEES
-554 VTVKYSIATEKDGI
+554 VTVRYSIATQNSAGNL
-568 TTDVSKV
+568 TDVSKV
-575 KSVSYTVVPT
+575 KSVAYTIVPRT
-585 AAVTNDLTI
+585 AVANDLTI

-611 NGTTIPTGSSIRDA
+611 NGTTIPSGSSIRDD

-630 TISAGDAKIAVK
+630 TISAGDNKIVVK
-642 GRTRSNLTLT
+642 GKTRNNLTLT
-652 LPASAYTVNTEKSA
+652 LPASAYEVAAKSA

-672 VITTASAGAIGWY
+672 VVTAASSGAIAWY

-696 RINATKA
+696 RINATKP
-703 IVLDVYGDNTVS
+703 IVLTVYKDIDGGTTVS

-726 PASIEFRKDW
+726 PASIEFWKDW
-736 GVQTALTLNPTYT
+736 AAQTAVTLNPSFTE
-749 NITGPKV
+749 ITGPKV
-756 YKGDTWDVNAGHIAG
+756 YNGTGWSDEDKNDFSKTNGH
-771 NFGIIVRDQYG
+771 FGIIVKDQYG
-782 NAMDDPRVSVALK
+782 NIMDDPRISVALK
-795 VSDLTESTTEF
+795 VADLTESTTEL

-811 SFTVLNNG
+811 SFTVSNDG
-819 SAAGVLADSRLNIT
+819 SAAGVLANSKLKIT

-843 TATVEGTAVS
+843 TATIEGTAVS

-864 RAFVSNNEDAD
+864 EAYVSTAKDAD
-875 KIFRTGKFPATGNA
+875 KDFRTGAFPAKDGK

>member
-227 QNGNPYSASDVDK
+227 QNGNPYSASDVKSED
-240 DALTFISNNP
+240 LTFISNKP
-250 LLIDSAFKF
+250 LLVDSAFKF

-271 ASVQINPGQYVDKGG
+271 ASVSINPGQYVDKGG

-317 LSAPNTVVAD
+317 LSAPNAVVAD

-362 ASEGSTLKVKEE
+362 ASEGSELKVKEE

-380 IYWTDDIYGSND
+380 IYWTDSSDYIKNF
-392 PDGKTGTYGTDVR
+392 KNA
-405 FEKQSASDDIDRSI
+405 SAYNDIDRSI

-444 AIKSVKLNDDNND
+444 AIKSVKLNDDDND
-457 AIVSGNKAEVK
+457 AIVSGNTATVE
-468 ITDGSGRNA
+468 ITKGNDA
-477 SIKYIDQYNADL
+477 QIKYIDQYNADL
-489 ADGIAEAFFKQAG
+489 ADDIAEAFFKQAA
-502 STGFGRNQDKYVVRM
+502 TGFGTSNDKYVISIKT
-517 QPSKNGDLLTLKD
+517 SKNNDLLTLP
-530 EGDNYTDAK
+530 TDKTYDDASRKIEFSAK
-539 RVINFIAK
+539 EVT
-547 DVKTEES
+547 TEES
-554 VTVKYSIATEKDGI
+554 VTVRYSIATENSAGNL
-568 TTDVSKV
+568 TDVSKV
-575 KSVSYTVVPT
+575 KSVAYTIVPRT
-585 AAVTNDLTI
+585 AVANDLTI

-611 NGTTIPTGSSIRDA
+611 NGTTIPSGSSIRDD

-630 TISAGDAKIAVK
+630 TISAGDNKIVVK
-642 GRTRSNLTLT
+642 GKTRNNLTLT
-652 LPASAYTVNTEKSA
+652 LPASAYEVAAKSA

-672 VITTASAGAIGWY
+672 VVTAASSGAIAWY

-696 RINATKA
+696 RINATKP
-703 IVLDVYGDNTVS
+703 IVLTVYKDIDGGTTVS

-726 PASIEFRKDW
+726 PASIEFWKDW
-736 GVQTALTLNPTYT
+736 AAQTAVTLNPSFTE
-749 NITGPKV
+749 ITGPKV
-756 YKGDTWDVNAGHIAG
+756 YNGTGWSDEDKNDFSKTNGH
-771 NFGIIVRDQYG
+771 FGIIVKDQYG
-782 NAMDDPRVSVALK
+782 NIMDDPRISVALK
-795 VSDLTESTTEF
+795 VADLTESTTEL

-811 SFTVLNNG
+811 SFTVSNNG
-819 SAAGVLADSRLNIT
+819 SAAGVLANSKLKIT

-843 TATVEGTAVS
+843 TATIEGTAVS

-864 RAFVSNNEDAD
+864 EAYVSTAKDAD
-875 KIFRTGKFPATGNA
+875 KDFRTGAFPAKDGK

>member
-227 QNGNPYSASDVDK
+227 QNGNPYSASDVKGED
-240 DALTFISNNP
+240 LTFISNNP
-250 LLIDSAFKF
+250 LLVDSAFTF

-271 ASVQINPGQYVDKGG
+271 ASVSINPGQYVDKGG

-317 LSAPNTVVAD
+317 LSAPNAVVAD

-362 ASEGSTLKVKEE
+362 ASEGSELKVKEE

-380 IYWTDDIYGSND
+380 IYWTDDV
-392 PDGKTGTYGTDVR
+392 KTYGKDIR
-405 FEKQSASDDIDRSI
+405 FKNTSAYNDIDRSI

-457 AIVSGNKAEVK
+457 AIVSGNTATVE
-468 ITDGSGRNA
+468 ITKGNDA
-477 SIKYIDQYNADL
+477 QIKYIDQYNADL
-489 ADGIAEAFFKQAG
+489 ADDIAEAFFKQAA
-502 STGFGRNQDKYVVRM
+502 TGFGTSNDKYVISVKA
-517 QPSKNGDLLTLKD
+517 SKNYDLLLPK
-530 EGDNYTDAK
+530 ESEVFEDASRK
-539 RVINFIAK
+539 IEFSAK
-547 DVKTEES
+547 EVTTEES
-554 VTVKYSIATEKDGI
+554 VTVRYSIATQNSAGNL
-568 TTDVSKV
+568 TDVSKV
-575 KSVSYTVVPT
+575 KSVAYTIVPRT
-585 AAVTNDLTI
+585 AVANDLTI

-611 NGTTIPTGSSIRDA
+611 NGTTIPSGSSIRDD

-630 TISAGDAKIAVK
+630 TISAGDNKIVVK
-642 GRTRSNLTLT
+642 GKTRNNLTLT
-652 LPASAYTVNTEKSA
+652 LPASAYEVAAKSA

-672 VITTASAGAIGWY
+672 VVTAASSGAIAWY

-696 RINATKA
+696 RINATKP
-703 IVLDVYGDNTVS
+703 IVLTVYKDIDGGTTVS

-726 PASIEFRKDW
+726 PASIEFWKDW
-736 GVQTALTLNPTYT
+736 AAQTAVTLNPSYT
-749 NITGPKV
+749 EITGPKV
-756 YKGDTWDVNAGHIAG
+756 YNGTGWSDEDKNDFSKTNGH
-771 NFGIIVRDQYG
+771 FGIIVKDQYG
-782 NAMDDPRVSVALK
+782 NIMDDPRISVALK
-795 VSDLTESTTEF
+795 VADLTESTTEL

-811 SFTVLNNG
+811 SFTVSNNG
-819 SAAGVLADSRLNIT
+819 SAAGVLADSKLKIT

-843 TATVEGTAVS
+843 TATIEGTAVS

-864 RAFVSNNEDAD
+864 EAYVSTTNGDHD
-875 KIFRTGKFPATGNA
+875 KEFRTGKFPATGNA
-889 KPGLGMNR
+889 KPGLGMSR

>member
-134 GTPKVDTSTGKITI
+134 VTPKVDTSTGKITI

-227 QNGNPYSASDVDK
+227 QNGNPYSASDVKGED
-240 DALTFISNNP
+240 LTFISNNP
-250 LLIDSAFKF
+250 LLVDSAFTF

-271 ASVQINPGQYVDKGG
+271 ASVSINPGQYVDKGG

-317 LSAPNTVVAD
+317 LSAPNAVVAD

-362 ASEGSTLKVKEE
+362 ASEGSELKVKEE

-380 IYWTDDIYGSND
+380 IYWTDDV
-392 PDGKTGTYGTDVR
+392 KTYGKDIR
-405 FEKQSASDDIDRSI
+405 FKNTSAYNDIDRSI

-457 AIVSGNKAEVK
+457 AIVSGNTATVE
-468 ITDGSGRNA
+468 ITKGNDA
-477 SIKYIDQYNADL
+477 QIKYIDQYNADL
-489 ADGIAEAFFKQAG
+489 ADDIAEAFFKQAA
-502 STGFGRNQDKYVVRM
+502 TGFGTSNDKYVISVKA
-517 QPSKNGDLLTLKD
+517 SKNYDLLLPK
-530 EGDNYTDAK
+530 ESEVFEDASRK
-539 RVINFIAK
+539 IEFSAK
-547 DVKTEES
+547 EVTTEES
-554 VTVKYSIATEKDGI
+554 VTVRYSIATQNSAGNL
-568 TTDVSKV
+568 TDVSKV
-575 KSVSYTVVPT
+575 KSVAYTIVPRT
-585 AAVTNDLTI
+585 AVANDLTI

-611 NGTTIPTGSSIRDA
+611 NGTTIPSGSSIRDD

-630 TISAGDAKIAVK
+630 TISAGDNKIVVK
-642 GRTRSNLTLT
+642 GKTRNNLTLT
-652 LPASAYTVNTEKSA
+652 LPASAYEVAAKSA

-672 VITTASAGAIGWY
+672 VVTAASSGAIAWY

-696 RINATKA
+696 RINATKP
-703 IVLDVYGDNTVS
+703 IVLTVYKDIDGGTTVS

-726 PASIEFRKDW
+726 PASIEFWKDW
-736 GVQTALTLNPTYT
+736 AAQTAVTLNPSYT
-749 NITGPKV
+749 EITGPKV
-756 YKGDTWDVNAGHIAG
+756 YNGTGWSDEDKNDFSKTNGH
-771 NFGIIVRDQYG
+771 FGIIVKDQYG
-782 NAMDDPRVSVALK
+782 NIMDDPRISVALK
-795 VSDLTESTTEF
+795 VADLTESTTEL

-811 SFTVLNNG
+811 SFTVSNNG
-819 SAAGVLADSRLNIT
+819 SAAGVLADSKLKIT

-843 TATVEGTAVS
+843 TATIEGTAVS

-864 RAFVSNNEDAD
+864 EAYVSTTNGDHD
-875 KIFRTGKFPATGNA
+875 KEFRTGKFPATGNA